1 VTAPQRLIEADDEF
15 ERELIRSAHSD
26 RPSSRALERTLLGLG
41 VELVKLPSAMAGSAA
56 SGTLTGKITGTVLA
70 KWLVTGVAIGV
81 AGITGAQAV
90 GHALEQHARHMSAA
104 PQRAA
109 ARPNAHATTAAD
121 RVASPPPPENRLS
134 VAASAPSASAPGAPL
149 QIAANPIL
157 EVSAAP
163 IPRTPPPVVAERSL
177 GAVPALPAVGSFA
190 LEAAHAPP
198 PRLADEMRLL
208 DAARRVLASGE
219 PRSALASLDN
229 YERAFPS
236 GALRPEASVLKVRAL
251 LAAGERASAEALAQR
266 IILRAPRSE
275 HADAVRA
282 ELARRSNP

>member
-1 VTAPQRLIEADDEF
+1 M
-15 ERELIRSAHSD
+15 
-26 RPSSRALERTLLGLG
+26 LLGLG
-41 VELVKLPSAMAGSAA
+41 VELVKLPSSMAGSAA
-56 SGTLTGKITGTVLA
+56 SGTVSGKLTGTVLA
-70 KWLVTGVAIGV
+70 KWLVTGVALGV

-90 GHALEQHARHMSAA
+90 GHALEQHTRHASEA
-104 PQRAA
+104 PEHAA
-109 ARPNAHATTAAD
+109 ARSNAHAAAPAD
-121 RVASPPPPENRLS
+121 PVSSTPPRKNRSS
-134 VAASAPSASAPGAPL
+134 VAPSAPSVSATGAPL
-149 QIAANPIL
+149 QIAANPTR
-157 EVSAAP
+157 EVSDAP
-163 IPRTPPPVVAERSL
+163 TPRTPAPVVAEPSA

-208 DAARRVLASGE
+208 DAARRGLASGE

-236 GALRPEASVLKVRAL
+236 GALQPEASVLKVRAL
-251 LAAGERASAEALAQR
+251 LAAGDRASAEALGQR